1 MLRFLHLMV
10 LAAFV
15 AGPGGQPVRAAE
27 PVPHRAVYAIE
38 LASAK
43 TGSGIAAVKGEM
55 LAEWTESCE
64 GWAFDHRSLFE
75 ITYAQG
81 TTVRITSNVASWES
95 RDGREYHF
103 SISNATNGKVTQK
116 YEGRAQ
122 LSAAD
127 GGKVNYIVP
136 ERDPLILPK
145 GTVFPMVHTARVLSA
160 TMAAPKILSMSVFDG
175 MSEEGIFRI
184 SAVIGKPIANAARTA
199 KVAQAVI
206 ALKGRTAWPMQ
217 LAYFSLSSREAEPEH
232 EVGMRIYGNG
242 VSDRMLLDFGEFS
255 VRADLI
261 RLEISKKPAC

>member
-1 MLRFLHLMV
+1 MLRFLHLML
-10 LAAFV
+10 LAVFV
-15 AGPGGQPVRAAE
+15 AGPHGQPARAGEA
-27 PVPHRAVYAIE
+27 VPHRAVYAIE
-38 LASAK
+38 LALAK

-75 ITYAQG
+75 ITYAHG

-95 RDGREYHF
+95 SDGRDYHF

-116 YEGRAQ
+116 YEGRAR
-122 LSAAD
+122 LSAG
-127 GGKVNYIVP
+127 GGKVVYIVP

-160 TMAAPKILSMSVFDG
+160 TAAAPKILSMSVFDG

-184 SAVIGKPIANAARTA
+184 SAVIGKPIADAARTA

-217 LAYFSLSSREAEPEH
+217 LAYFSLSSREAEPQH

-242 VSDRMLLDFGEFS
+242 VSDRMLLDFGEFK